1 MAFLQARHLA
11 LAVNPAYV
19 ERHHTERTSMSASI
33 TTPSKTQAT
42 TYAVLFAV
50 TGGHFIND
58 TLQALLISIYPLLR
72 DVHNLTFTQV
82 GLITMT
88 FQATASVLQ
97 PLIGLFT
104 DKKPLPFSLPFAP
117 ALTLIGLVM
126 VGFASNYSMILIA
139 AALIG
144 VGSSIFHP
152 EASRLARLSSGGRY
166 GFAQSTFQVGGNF
179 GTALGPLLAAL
190 VVIPHGQTSVAWLAG
205 IALISVVILSYA
217 GNWYAHHLS
226 PAGGGRRVVKA
237 VAPLPRN
244 TVILSLAI
252 LLCLMFS
259 KFVYTSSMSSFFTFY
274 LIETFQLSPKEAQI
288 DLFIYLAAFAAGTLL
303 GGPIGDR
310 IGRKAVIWFSVLGA
324 LPFTLALPYANH
336 FWTVALSIPIGF
348 ILASA
353 FSAMLVYAQELLP
366 GRVGLISGLF
376 FGLAFGIAGIGAALM
391 GSLADWTSISFV
403 YKLCSFLPAI
413 GLLTMFLPN
422 TRDLAA
428 RQTAS

>member
-1 MAFLQARHLA
+1 MTTTLTSSARA
-11 LAVNPAYV
+11 
-19 ERHHTERTSMSASI
+19 
-33 TTPSKTQAT
+33 QAT

-58 TLQALLISIYPLLR
+58 TMQALLLAIYPVLH
-72 DVHNLTFTQV
+72 DIHKLTFTQV
-82 GLITMT
+82 GIITMV

-97 PLIGLFT
+97 PLVGLFT
-104 DKKPLPFSLPFAP
+104 DRKPLPYSLPFAP
-117 ALTLIGLVM
+117 ALTLAGLVLL
-126 VGFASNYSMILIA
+126 GFAVNYAMILAA

-144 VGSSIFHP
+144 IGSSIFHP

-179 GTALGPLLAAL
+179 GSALGPLLAAMI
-190 VVIPHGQTSVAWLAG
+190 VIPYGQTSVAWLGG
-205 IALISVVILSYA
+205 IALISVAILSYA
-217 GNWYAHHLS
+217 GSWYAHHLS
-226 PAGGGRRVVKA
+226 PAGGGRKPAPEVR
-237 VAPLPRN
+237 PLPRR

-259 KFVYTSSMSSFFTFY
+259 KFVYTSSMSSFYTFY
-274 LIETFQLSPKEAQI
+274 LIETFGLPPEAAQMN
-288 DLFIYLAAFAAGTLL
+288 LFIYLAAFAAGTLL

-336 FWTVALSIPIGF
+336 FWTIVLSVPIGF

-353 FSAMLVYAQELLP
+353 FSAMLVYAQELVP

-376 FGLAFGIAGIGAALM
+376 FGLAFGIAGIGAALL
-391 GSLADWTSISFV
+391 GALADATSISFV
-403 YKLCSFLPAI
+403 YHVCSFLPLI

-422 TRDLAA
+422 TRELTA
-428 RQTAS
+428 RQSAN